1 MQQHGSKCSILPVDP
16 LPRLWGSK
24 GRNLT
29 FSEHDHVA
37 YQIKWNH
44 ECNNMVANIL
54 PVDPL
59 PGPWGQKVEIQIFKN
74 MVMLHIKLKRI
85 TNAATW

>member
-29 FSEHDHVA
+29 FSEH
-37 YQIKWNH
+37 I
-44 ECNNMVANIL
+44 
-54 PVDPL
+54 
-59 PGPWGQKVEIQIFKN
+59 
-74 MVMLHIKLKRI
+74 MLHIKLNGI
-85 TNAATW
+85 TNATTW